1 MYVVLVST
9 KRTLSNKRVV
19 QNLGMAAYWCAF
31 ASSALNPYIYGFR
44 NPQFRKEF
52 QFILC
57 WLCPC
62 MRRNLRMRGCSTR
75 TASRGSWD
83 GSGFEY
89 NHLRRPSSPC
99 ATPKGRLSVDFA
111 PLPKDALQKLE
122 MLALQAK
129 LANCSDSGYGSQDG
143 NGAFCMENGTSKEN
157 VINNNEKNNNK
168 SMDNNSISLGG
179 TESSSR
185 NGNITDSLSTET
197 NLHHFTSEQD
207 SLADGRSGIDVRGFN
222 ERFVP
227 ENNAENSMIPST
239 YNQESE
245 IEITRSSIQADS
257 LDGSEAARDLGSSL
271 SEKLLIPA
279 RTRGWSLR
287 TLGARLKLGWIE
299 STL

>member
-9 KRTLSNKRVV
+9 KLTLSNKRVV
-19 QNLGMAAYWCAF
+19 QNLGKAAYWCAF
-31 ASSALNPYIYGFR
+31 ASSALNPCIYGFR

-62 MRRNLRMRGCSTR
+62 MRRNLRMRGCSTL
-75 TASRGSWD
+75 TASIGSWD

-129 LANCSDSGYGSQDG
+129 LANCIDPGYGNQG
-143 NGAFCMENGTSKEN
+143 RNGAFCMENGTGKDN
-157 VINNNEKNNNK
+157 VINDNEKNDCDNEKNNDK
-168 SMDNNSISLGG
+168 SMDNNSINSISLGG
-179 TESSSR
+179 TESSNSH
-185 NGNITDSLSTET
+185 GNITENLTTET
-197 NLHHFTSEQD
+197 NLHHFTSEQE

-222 ERFVP
+222 EGF
-227 ENNAENSMIPST
+227 
-239 YNQESE
+239 
-245 IEITRSSIQADS
+245 S
-257 LDGSEAARDLGSSL
+257 L
-271 SEKLLIPA
+271 K
-279 RTRGWSLR
+279 T
-287 TLGARLKLGWIE
+287 TLKTA
-299 STL
+299 